1 MQIEKLA
8 IPQVKLLH
16 TKRHEDERGY
26 FCETYNQK
34 LLAQS
39 GIDVEFVQDN
49 LSFSAKAATVR
60 GLHFQ
65 CPPFAQAKLVRVQHG
80 AIYDVAVDLRQSS
93 PTFGKYVGVTLSADN
108 GHQLFVPAGFA
119 HGFMTLENHTV
130 VAYKVSSHYA
140 PAYDGGLLWNDPGL
154 GIEWPLSSATPILSE
169 KDQILPSLSELE
181 NPFS

>member
-1 MQIEKLA
+1 MQIEELA

-26 FCETYNQK
+26 FYETYNQK
-34 LLAQS
+34 RLSQS

-49 LSFSAKAATVR
+49 LSFSTKAPTVR

-65 CPPFAQAKLVRVQHG
+65 CPPFAQAKLVRVQYG
-80 AIYDVAVDLRQSS
+80 AIYDVAVDLRQGS
-93 PTFGKYVGVTLSADN
+93 PTFGTHVGVTLSADN
-108 GHQLFVPAGFA
+108 GQQLFVPVGFA
-119 HGFMTLENHTV
+119 HGFMTLEPRTV

-140 PAYDGGLLWNDPGL
+140 PALDGGLLWNDPDL
-154 GIEWPLSSATPILSE
+154 GIEWPLSSANPILSE
-169 KDQILPSLSELE
+169 KDQLLPSLSEFE